1 MKPTTDLKL
10 QTFVGDTLR
19 EATQESLPII
29 DGYFWQEDII
39 MILGS
44 EKAGKSL
51 LAMQMFINIASGSQ
65 FLGKHTSTQGPVV
78 YIQAEG
84 KRNDFVSRLNCMCR
98 ALEMDDSQFLHIY
111 HKFIPLNVPLYL
123 DAVMAQI
130 DAQVKVWGRNPSA
143 ICLDSIYK
151 LMHGDLTSNEDVN
164 AFTNA
169 IDQLVMKYKC
179 GIAMIHHDSKEW
191 RDEKQNTLERG
202 DNGSYGSVFLR
213 AYVDHILYLK
223 MSKDKTRSFS
233 CDTHRSGKTDSEKKT
248 LVLVEPDPLC
258 FQIKG
263 AFESSFEVVLHQL
276 KLHPGST
283 VTELSERTGLKDG
296 TLYNTL
302 SSLMKLAK
310 VKSDSSRPKHYFL
323 A

>member
-1 MKPTTDLKL
+1 
-10 QTFVGDTLR
+10 
-19 EATQESLPII
+19 
-29 DGYFWQEDII
+29 

-51 LAMQMFINIASGSQ
+51 LAMQMFLNIATGTD
-65 FLGKHTSTQGPVV
+65 FLGRHKSTQGPVV

-98 ALEMDDSQFLHIY
+98 ALELDDSQFLHIY

-123 DAVMAQI
+123 EAVMKQI
-130 DAQVKVWGRNPSA
+130 DAQVAVWGRNPSA

-191 RDEKQNTLERG
+191 RQDTGSKDVIERG
-202 DNGSYGSVFLR
+202 DHGSYGSVFLR

-223 MSKDKTRSFS
+223 MGKDKTRSFS
-233 CDTHRSGKTDSEKKT
+233 CDTQRSGKTDSEKKT
-248 LVLVEPDPLC
+248 LVLIEPDPLG

-263 AFESSFEVVLHQL
+263 AFEASYEIVLHQL

-283 VTELSERTGLKDG
+283 TAEIIERTGLGQG

-302 SSLMKLAK
+302 SSLMKLGK
-310 VKSDSSRPKHYFL
+310 IKSDSTRPKHYFL